1 MAASALRTLR
11 ELARSRDRNYDSGVT
26 QHGGRPLRVL
36 SERRS
41 DPVCNPERLIALVRR
56 AEPGA
61 LEDLT
66 RCYGERLLAAG
77 KRHCRTRTEAEDA
90 VQDTLLFAVQGLD
103 SFRGDGSLEGF
114 LARTVARA
122 CRRLSR
128 GQKNDAAAHDVE
140 LELPATEASPEAR
153 AAEAELGAA
162 LEGLLLNLEPR
173 DRAILLLAELD
184 GYTAAEIGERL
195 GLTAGAVRTRLT
207 RCRQRLRMGLARFLP
222 PA

>member
-1 MAASALRTLR
+1 M
-11 ELARSRDRNYDSGVT
+11 T
-26 QHGGRPLRVL
+26 QHGGRALSVL
-36 SERRS
+36 GGEGWQ
-41 DPVCNPERLIALVRR
+41 PQCNPERLIALVRR

-61 LEDLT
+61 LEALT

-90 VQDTLLFAVQGLD
+90 VQDTLLFAAEGLG
-103 SFRGDGSLEGF
+103 SFRGEGSLEGF

-128 GQKNDAAAHDVE
+128 GQKNDAAAHDSEVE
-140 LELPATEASPEAR
+140 LAAAEASPEAR

-162 LEGLLLNLEPR
+162 LNRLLLGLEPR
-173 DRAILLLAELD
+173 DRAVLLLAELD

-195 GLTAGAVRTRLT
+195 GLSAGAVRTRLT
-207 RCRQRLRMGLARFLP
+207 RCRQRLRQGLIPFLP

>member
-1 MAASALRTLR
+1 M
-11 ELARSRDRNYDSGVT
+11 T
-26 QHGGRPLRVL
+26 QHGGRLLPVLRGQ
-36 SERRS
+36 RP
-41 DPVCNPERLIALVRR
+41 DPACDPERLVALVRR

-77 KRHCRTRTEAEDA
+77 KRHCRTSTEAEDA
-90 VQDTLLFAVQGLD
+90 VQDTLLFAAQGLD
-103 SFRGDGSLEGF
+103 SFRGEGSLEGF
-114 LARTVARA
+114 LARCVARA

-128 GQKNDAAAHDVE
+128 GQKNDAAAHDSDVE
-140 LELPATEASPEAR
+140 LPSAEASPEAH

-162 LEGLLLNLEPR
+162 LTRLLLGLEPR
-173 DRAILLLAELD
+173 DRAVLLLAELD

-195 GLTAGAVRTRLT
+195 GLSAGAVRTRLT
-207 RCRQRLRMGLARFLP
+207 RCRQRLREGLAPFLP